1 MSESNEPI
9 EQFVNVLVS
18 RGLGIYGRER
28 MANIC
33 YESGVALLDDNTID
47 WLEED
52 RNEALQQLI
61 VNYSSVNLPA
71 KMTAIVLAKKF
82 DIPLPEEL
90 KRKKKR
96 KSRFRRMIERAMK

>member
-71 KMTAIVLAKKF
+71 KMTAIVLKTKEKTK
-82 DIPLPEEL
+82 IPFSEND
-90 KRKKKR
+90 RKGHEMN
-96 KSRFRRMIERAMK
+96 S